1 MRRNLLMVLFILAW
15 AAFAATTAR
24 MQEMR
29 LTPDEIAKIPF
40 DSGQTGSSN
49 LAAVKT
55 KILQGDPS
63 KSDFYTILL
72 FVPAHTTI
80 AAHSHRDDRMA
91 VVVSGSWNFGYGSRF
106 DEKALK
112 KLPPGSVYSE
122 PGRLNHFAQT
132 DDLPTIVEISGYG
145 PTDTIYFD
153 KANDPSLKK

>member
-1 MRRNLLMVLFILAW
+1 MAKRWMVFVILLC

-40 DSGQTGSSN
+40 DSAQTGSSN
-49 LAAVKT
+49 LTGVRT
-55 KILQGDPS
+55 KVLQGDPS
-63 KSDFYTILL
+63 KPGFYTILL
-72 FVPAHTTI
+72 FVPPHTTI

-91 VVVSGSWNFGYGSRF
+91 VVVSGSWNFGYGTRF

-122 PGRLNHFAQT
+122 PGHLNHFART
-132 DDLPTIVEISGYG
+132 DDLPTVVEISGYG
-145 PTDTIYFD
+145 PTDTNYFD
-153 KANDPSLKK
+153 RANDPAWKK